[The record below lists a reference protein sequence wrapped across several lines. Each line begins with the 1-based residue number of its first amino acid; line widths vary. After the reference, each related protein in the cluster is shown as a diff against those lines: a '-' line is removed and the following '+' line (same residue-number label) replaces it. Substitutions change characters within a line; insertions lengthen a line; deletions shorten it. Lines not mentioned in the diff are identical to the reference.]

1 MESAPPAPLKALP
14 HTYAASAGAGEV
26 PVHTKIILSS
36 HNFTA
41 TPPAAELRAQ
51 AKRMY
56 EAGADIVKI
65 ATMAGDITDAAVMLS
80 LLQDPV
86 GKTGGGI

>member
-1 MESAPPAPLKALP
+1 M
-14 HTYAASAGAGEV
+14 
-26 PVHTKIILSS
+26 HTKIILSS

-86 GKTGGGI
+86 GKTGGGGHVSCLHFIGE